1 MTNKVCRMRIDELA
15 EVSTKIAVVCP
26 ICLLNLAKLGQEIGV
41 NVSDVGELLF
51 GTELSKCPK
60 CG

>member
-51 GTELSKCPK
+51 GTSKS
-60 CG
+60 